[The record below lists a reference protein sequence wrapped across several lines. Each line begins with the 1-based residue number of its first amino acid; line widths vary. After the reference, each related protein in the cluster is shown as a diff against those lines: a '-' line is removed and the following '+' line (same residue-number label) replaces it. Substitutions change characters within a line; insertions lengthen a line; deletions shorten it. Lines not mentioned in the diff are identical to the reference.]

1 MINKN
6 LAFIDSMQFM
16 SFSLEKL
23 HKNSA
28 NNDFKYLTQEFGSK
42 NLELLKQ
49 TDAYYPYEYMESF
62 KRFSREELPNK
73 KIFYRSLKDG
83 TTVDNGEKLN
93 GHITDEE
100 YLTCIKIWNKFNMK
114 NMGNFHDQHL
124 NKVVLSLADVF
135 ERFTAM
141 FLKVYKVDPYH
152 YFSSP
157 RLSWDTMLKMT
168 CVRLEKVSD
177 IDM

>member
-1 MINKN
+1 
-6 LAFIDSMQFM
+6 
-16 SFSLEKL
+16 
-23 HKNSA
+23 
-28 NNDFKYLTQEFGSK
+28 
-42 NLELLKQ
+42 
-49 TDAYYPYEYMESF
+49 MESF
-62 KRFSREELPNK
+62 KRFSREKLPDKNV
-73 KIFYRSLKDG
+73 FYRSLKDG

-100 YLTCIKIWNKFNMK
+100 YLTCIKIWNKLNMK
-114 NMGNFHDQHL
+114 NMDNFHDQHL
-124 NKVVLSLADVF
+124 KKDVLLLADVF
-135 ERFTAM
+135 ERFTVM

-157 RLSWDTMLKMT
+157 RLSWDAMLKMT

>member
-1 MINKN
+1 MIHKN

-23 HKNSA
+23 HKNLA

-62 KRFSREELPNK
+62 KRVSREKLPDK
-73 KIFYRSLKDG
+73 KFFYRSLKNG

-124 NKVVLSLADVF
+124 NKVVLLLADVF

-157 RLSWDTMLKMT
+157 RLSWDAMLKMT